1 MPQSTYLFL
10 IIAFTFTQAT
20 VFSVIVFF
28 RQLPNHSNKLLSAF
42 LFFSASGN
50 LPWIFK
56 LSGVI
61 NTFPRLLHTPTGFFF
76 LIVPTFYIYVL
87 NVANQLNRKHLLHLL
102 PGLFEFLLL
111 FIIFLLPDDAR
122 NSFYN
127 VTGKAFLGFLYTFIW
142 PFYSIFYAFLSIRL
156 VNSYSK
162 IIPFFYTNL
171 NGKLLK
177 WVKVTGYM
185 LIVNF
190 LIEFFAAYFFVFES
204 YRNDA
209 IYVSALTNLIWIYW
223 ITIHGLLQKEIDL
236 PINDYK
242 ELLLNDTS
250 VNNNFIEQE
259 TDLHFPL
266 DKTDENKQEDKL
278 TTEIDLKNYELVL
291 DLFVQ
296 NQVYLNKDIS
306 LFMVAEMTELN
317 IKDVS
322 RLINQYAK
330 KNFNQFV
337 NAFRVEE
344 AKKHLINSEMNHLNL
359 TGIAEKVGFNSRSAF
374 FSAFKLQ
381 EGMTP
386 NEFKKSAVNQT
397 NNKET

>member
-1 MPQSTYLFL
+1 MPQTTYLFL
-10 IIAFTFTQAT
+10 IIAFTFIQAT

-28 RQLPNHSNKLLSAF
+28 RQLPNNSNKLLSAF
-42 LFFSASGN
+42 LFLSASGN

-56 LSGVI
+56 LSGII
-61 NTFPRLLHTPTGFFF
+61 NLFPRLLHTPTGFFF

-87 NVANQLNRKHLLHLL
+87 NLANQLKRKHLLHLL
-102 PGLFEFLLL
+102 PGLFEFLFL
-111 FIIFLLPDDAR
+111 FVIFLLPNDAR

-127 VTGKAFLGFLYTFIW
+127 VTGKTFLGFLYTFIW

-156 VNSYSK
+156 VNNYSK

-185 LIVNF
+185 LIANF
-190 LIEFFAAYFFVFES
+190 LIEFFAAYFTVFES
-204 YRNDA
+204 YRHVA

-242 ELLLNDTS
+242 ELLLNDTT
-250 VNNNFIEQE
+250 VNNNSEKQE

-266 DKTDENKQEDKL
+266 DKTDKNKQEDKL

-337 NAFRVEE
+337 NSFRIDE

-374 FSAFKLQ
+374 FSAFKQQ
-381 EGMTP
+381 EGITP